1 MKEFI
6 LFMHDDVPLGGD
18 GGDGASWESYLATL
32 RASGAFEGGSSIGE
46 GVCVRK
52 AGIASAPS
60 GITGFVRVR
69 AENLEEA
76 LRHLDG
82 NPDYES
88 GGTIEI
94 RELAKD

>member
-6 LFMHDDVPLGGD
+6 LFMHDDVPPGGVVA
-18 GGDGASWESYLATL
+18 GGASWESYLARL

-52 AGIASAPS
+52 AGVASAPS
-60 GITGFVRVR
+60 AVTGFLRVR
-69 AENLEEA
+69 AANLDEA